1 MAEKVE
7 SKASMPRA
15 AAEPAGLPDGA
26 SLPDAPADG
35 LAAGASLADGLG
47 VGAVVGDGVAAD
59 ELHAATTIEIT
70 ARAVKGTGVLTED
83 VLLLRKPGARGS
95 AGGQRTVLAGAAPG
109 DAGLNALV
117 APPVCTRSA
126 GRPRSSRLRHA
137 DGPFLSAANPIVRE
151 STIREVAA
159 VPTPSVR
166 GRPER
171 GEIDSLCAT
180 GAGSAV
186 DRSR

>member
-1 MAEKVE
+1 ML
-7 SKASMPRA
+7 SA
-15 AAEPAGLPDGA
+15 APEAAGLPDGA
-26 SLPDAPADG
+26 SLPDALADG
-35 LAAGASLADGLG
+35 LAAGASLAEGAG

-70 ARAVKGTGVLTED
+70 AKAVKGTGVLTED
-83 VLLLRKPGARGS
+83 VLLLRSLEPGT

-137 DGPFLSAANPIVRE
+137 DGRVLSAANPIVRE

-159 VPTPSVR
+159 VATRSVR